1 MPPRPRPPRHVPTGT
16 LPRRAGRSWWELSAS
31 ALGHLLLLLLIAG
44 LFNTPDTD
52 DPDEPQASPT
62 PEPPTQQMPIYIP
75 PPPQPQPQTPP
86 PPAPPP
92 QPRAILPSTPEAS
105 RTPAPP
111 ASSAPKEEN
120 PNAPPEEQKRTGQ
133 REPDDA
139 GTPETTPNKAAPKPT
154 TPAPATTTRVPTP
167 QELAA
172 AEQAAEAQRL
182 FGTKRRA
189 DATNDPITVRPF
201 AAGPDGK
208 PQQCE
213 PLPRFERD
221 AEGKAPIGVAVGR
234 ILREDGV
241 TPLSGAL
248 LQMVGTPFV
257 AFTDDNGEYKFRY
270 DMSLIEDC
278 RTQYVRVSAKG
289 YESRL
294 LVLVIGERVRSEDVA
309 LRRNS
314 GLPFRVRPGS

>member
-1 MPPRPRPPRHVPTGT
+1 M
-16 LPRRAGRSWWELSAS
+16 
-31 ALGHLLLLLLIAG
+31 LLLIAG
-44 LFNTPDTD
+44 LFSRQR
-52 DPDEPQASPT
+52 PDEPDQPQASPT
-62 PEPPTQQMPIYIP
+62 PVPPTQQMPIYIP
-75 PPPQPQPQTPP
+75 PPPQPKAPTPP
-86 PPAPPP
+86 TPPP
-92 QPRAILPSTPEAS
+92 QPRAILPSTPDAS

-111 ASSAPKEEN
+111 ASRVPKEES
-120 PNAPPEEQKRTGQ
+120 PNAPPEESKRTGQ

-139 GTPETTPNKAAPKPT
+139 GTPDASPQKAAPKPT
-154 TPAPATTTRVPTP
+154 TQAPATSTRVPTP

-189 DATNDPITVRPF
+189 DATNDPITIRPF

-221 AEGKAPIGVAVGR
+221 AEGRAPIGIAVGR

-257 AFTDDNGEYKFRY
+257 TFTDDNGEYKFRY

-314 GLPFRVRPGS
+314 RLPFGVRPGS